1 MIAQHSS
8 RDLIETDMLRLIVIL
23 ILAAGSVSLSGCSI
37 SNLPFAYQPTVQQ
50 GNIITDDMIAEL
62 RPGMT
67 KRQVRFV
74 LGSPAIEDMFR
85 NNRWD
90 YLHTQQ
96 AGGGGEPR
104 RLTVLFDDQGRL
116 QALDGDMAPENWGS

>member
-1 MIAQHSS
+1 
-8 RDLIETDMLRLIVIL
+8 MLRLIVIL

-37 SNLPFAYQPTVQQ
+37 SNLPFAYQPDVQQ
-50 GNIITDDMIAEL
+50 GNIITDDMLAEL

-85 NNRWD
+85 DNRWD
-90 YLHTQQ
+90 YVHTQQ
-96 AGGGGEPR
+96 AGGGGEPK
-104 RLTVLFDDQGRL
+104 RLTARFDDSGRL
-116 QALDGDMAPENWGS
+116 QALEGDLAPEDWGS